1 MEHSAVNPKSR
12 PDDRTRPL
20 WARAV
25 VLAAIWT
32 MVLQPAVSSAQL
44 AQSPMFTVTSAP
56 PNVMLMFDDSASM
69 NRVDLNP
76 PPAYANPTF
85 SLVGTAATIPT
96 LKLNTVGYYGI
107 SGMRWYKAGDAT
119 YDNHWQFGI
128 LDATTRSPAFNP
140 LAYNPAIQYLP
151 WNNNGVRFP
160 VSSIGGTTNVP
171 VGALTEWDPRNLP
184 PSMGGGT
191 VFSKLALPRAGVIDG
206 NGETR
211 SWAAPVAGSVAYTGI
226 PGMPVLA
233 GVELDLFN
241 STIVFDNPNC
251 GGTAQDPTTYA
262 WYCPAGTPWAS
273 PPEVCAAGNDGMA
286 SAAGRE
292 CCVGQINTPTFTPA
306 VGHRFQYFTTPLPPG
321 PPYPAMTGPAG
332 EVCTS
337 IVATGATSTTTGA
350 PCTVPTLINDF
361 PPYEVVCG
369 TMGTP
374 AGGEYCEYDP
384 PATYTASV
392 CTTYTTYQWDCTYDY
407 TIVTNNYSCPAPT
420 PQFCGSTPGA
430 FVCTGQAALTP
441 ASDARVVSGYWTPA
455 RYVIYDGPAT
465 RTAAEI
471 RDLSNY
477 RMIFIDRKFGWNGVT
492 QVPSGTN
499 SSDAVGKYFVVD
511 GVTGL
516 PAPAGSRPD
525 CAAGTWCT
533 FTEEAKNY
541 ANWYTYY
548 RSRLFAAIA
557 VMSEVASGLTG
568 PEQFMRMGYGRINYF
583 PNGKN
588 PWNVL
593 NVNDRLPNSLPA
605 VDPPSAANEGGVE
618 RGVRPFTVN
627 DPPLSAI
634 PNPDRQAVF
643 NWLFTINGL
652 GPTPNREALHGA
664 GLYFSRP
671 DSRGPW
677 GAFPGAG
684 SEPIANHLWCRRNY
698 TLLATDGE
706 WTRLPAGQPLLE
718 SGSLAGTRN
727 PLPGPGSVSRS
738 MSVDGSV
745 ISGNDR
751 DPPFSPLSYQYLV
764 ASEPQISGGFGSSQQ
779 ETLTDV
785 LHYYWSH
792 DLRPGPGPT
801 DLKNSIKPT
810 PRNRAFWQHMSSFIV
825 GYGVIAS
832 TDDPARVPALRTDFD
847 ARNSINWP
855 EVGDE
860 PCRQLDD
867 NVDDTAINPSCTHT
881 VAPSGNRINDT
892 LRAGLT
898 SGGDFF
904 SATSPAALKSSLQ
917 AVFAAIG
924 SDNAAGT
931 SPGLSS
937 STVGAGNLIIQSGF
951 FTNTWDGY
959 VRAFDQIQLLTFLTS
974 GGVPPTP
981 LWNINFFP
989 PATRPIFSS
998 TAINTPIPFDWPSL
1012 SAPQQAALG
1021 SSLVLDYLRGDQS
1034 KELRFP
1040 GGVFRNRVTTILGD
1054 IVNSTPLYSKA
1065 ADQGYT
1071 RKPAAS
1077 VVLPVATATQGST
1090 LYGAYVTAKATTRTP
1105 LAIFGANDGML
1116 HVLNASVPPAVGGG
1130 REIFAFVPRSQY
1142 FTLDQL
1148 SSAAYTHRFYVDGP
1162 VIEGDI
1168 FNGTAWKTIAVGT
1181 TGAGAAGMF
1190 AIDIT
1195 DPTTMGAGSVLWDI
1209 VPSEHADAT
1218 VISDLG
1224 NVLQPGI
1231 IGSVKDVGAPNG
1243 NGRWVYMVGNGY
1255 DSVSHQATLFV
1266 FDAFN
1271 GSLIKSIQTGVGSAA
1286 PASARN
1292 GLGGITPVYDGARNI
1307 IAVYGGD
1314 KQGNLWKFDFSGG
1327 NINDP
1332 DGAGPQKGWEIFNK
1346 VAGLPAPLF
1355 VATDA
1360 SSNPQPISAAPR
1372 ITPHGISG
1380 LHVGFGTGK
1389 LFEPGDQI
1397 STQVQSV
1404 YVVWDKGQI
1413 PTIPKANL
1421 QSIALQDAP
1430 WDHDGN
1436 IATAPV
1442 ADGTFRQLKGTDLA
1456 AYDWTKEGFYI
1467 PLKLEF
1473 GPAEGERILSAGI
1486 LDAGVLSF
1494 TSFQQQNAGTDL
1506 CTPGGTS
1513 HVYRFNLIGG
1523 LGEAGFLGVTG
1534 PVVAKRVQPGLV
1546 SAAPPIYEPVTPV
1559 GAVADSLNAADTKTM
1574 MQTPK
1579 YLKQG
1584 GRAVLQGAVGTCA
1597 HVGLKVDGTL
1607 ARIPTACAGL
1617 VPLRAWGSGVR

>member
-1 MEHSAVNPKSR
+1 MEHSPVNPNSR
-12 PDDRTRPL
+12 PDDRARPF
-20 WARAV
+20 WVRAV
-25 VLAAIWT
+25 MLTAIWT

-44 AQSPMFTVTSAP
+44 SQTPLFTVTSAP

-85 SLVGTAATIPT
+85 SLVGTAPTIPT

-107 SGMRWYKAGDAT
+107 SGMRWYKAGNPA
-119 YDNHWQFGI
+119 YDDHWQFGI
-128 LDATTRSPAFNP
+128 ADATTRSPAFNP
-140 LAYNPAIQYLP
+140 LAYNPAIYYQP

-160 VSSIGGTTNVP
+160 ISSIGGTANVP
-171 VGALTEWDPRNLP
+171 VGALTEWDPRRLP

-211 SWAAPVAGSVAYTGI
+211 SWAAPVAGSVVYTGI
-226 PGMPVLA
+226 PGMPALA

-251 GGTAQDPTTYA
+251 LPLVQNPTTYN
-262 WYCPAGTPWAS
+262 WFCPAGVAWAS
-273 PPEVCAAGNDGMA
+273 PPEVCNGTNVGLP
-286 SAAGRE
+286 SAAGCQ
-292 CCVGQINTPTFTPA
+292 CCVAQVNTPTFTPTTGT
-306 VGHRFQYFTTPLPPG
+306 VYGYFFNPPPA
-321 PPYPAMTGPAG
+321 PPPAMTGPAA

-337 IVATGATSTTTGA
+337 IFPTGATSSVTGA
-350 PCTVPTLINDF
+350 PCTAAVLLSDL
-361 PPYEVVCG
+361 PPYEVPCG

-384 PATYTASV
+384 PPVYSTPV
-392 CTTYTTYQWDCTYDY
+392 CTTYTTYQWGCSYDY
-407 TIVTNNYSCPAPT
+407 TLVTNNYTCPAPT
-420 PQFCGSTPGA
+420 AQVCGSTPGA
-430 FVCTGQAALTP
+430 FVCPGQQAVTP
-441 ASDARVVSGYWTPA
+441 TSDARVVSGYWTPA
-455 RYVIYDGPAT
+455 RYVIYDGPAA
-465 RTAAEI
+465 RTPAQI
-471 RDLSNY
+471 SDLSNY

-499 SSDAVGKYFVVD
+499 SSDAVGKYYVVD

-516 PAPAGSRPD
+516 PAPVGSRPD

-533 FTEEAKNY
+533 FVEEAKNY

-548 RSRLFAAIA
+548 RSRLFAAIG
-557 VMSEVASGLTG
+557 VMSEVTSELIG

-583 PNGKN
+583 PRGKN
-588 PWNVL
+588 NWNVL
-593 NVNDRLPNSLPA
+593 DVNDKLPNTLPN
-605 VDPPSAANEGGVE
+605 VDGAGNEGGVE

-627 DPPLSAI
+627 APPLSAI

-664 GLYFSRP
+664 GLYYTRQ
-671 DSRGPW
+671 DSPGPW
-677 GAFPGAG
+677 GANPGTG
-684 SEPIANHLWCRRNY
+684 SEPQTSHLWCRRNY
-698 TLLATDGE
+698 TVLATDGE

-718 SGSLAGTRN
+718 SGSLAGTRSPLAN
-727 PLPGPGSVSRS
+727 PGTVSRS
-738 MSVDGSV
+738 MSIDGPA
-745 ISGNDR
+745 ITGTDR
-751 DPPFSPLSYQYLV
+751 DPPFAALNYQYLV
-764 ASEPQISGGFGSSQQ
+764 ASEPQISGGFGSTQT

-785 LHYYWSH
+785 LHYYWTH
-792 DLRPGPGPT
+792 DLRA
-801 DLKNSIKPT
+801 DLVNSIKST
-810 PRNRAFWQHMSSFIV
+810 PRNRAFWQHMSGFIV

-832 TDDPARVPALRTDFD
+832 VDDPARVPALRTDFD
-847 ARNSINWP
+847 ARNAIAWP
-855 EVGDE
+855 EVGLE
-860 PCRQLDD
+860 ACRQLDD
-867 NVDDTAINPSCTHT
+867 NVDDTALNPSCGHT

-892 LRAGLT
+892 LRGGLT

-937 STVGAGNLIIQSGF
+937 STVGAGNVLIQSGF

-974 GGVPPTP
+974 GGVAPTP
-981 LWNINFFP
+981 VWSINFFP
-989 PATRPIFSS
+989 PATRPIFTT
-998 TAINTPIPFDWPSL
+998 TAINPPTVFNWGSL
-1012 SAPQQAALG
+1012 TVPQQTALDPPNVG
-1021 SSLVLDYLRGDQS
+1021 GPSSPVMDYLRGDQS
-1034 KELRFP
+1034 KELRFA
-1040 GGVFRNRVTTILGD
+1040 GGVFRNRVSSILGD

-1065 ADQGYT
+1065 ADLGYT

-1077 VVLPVATATQGST
+1077 VVLPVGTATQGSS
-1090 LYGAYVTAKATTRTP
+1090 LYSAYVTAKKTTRPP

-1116 HVLNASVPPAVGGG
+1116 HVLSASVPPVIGGG
-1130 REIFAFVPRSQY
+1130 REFFAFVPRSQY
-1142 FTLDQL
+1142 FNLSQL
-1148 SSAAYTHRFYVDGP
+1148 SAPAYAHRFYVDGP
-1162 VIEGDI
+1162 VIESDI
-1168 FNGTAWKTIAVGT
+1168 FDGTAWKTIAVGT

-1195 DPTTMGAGSVLWDI
+1195 DPISMGAGSVLWDI

-1218 VISDLG
+1218 VVSDLG

-1255 DSVSHQATLFV
+1255 ESVSHKATLFV
-1266 FDAFN
+1266 FDAVN
-1271 GSLIKSIQTGVGSAA
+1271 GSLIKSIQTGVGNAA

-1314 KQGNLWKFDFSGG
+1314 KQGNMWKFDFNSGY
-1327 NINDP
+1327 INDP
-1332 DGAGPQKGWEIFNK
+1332 DGAGPKKGWEIFNK

-1380 LHVGFGTGK
+1380 VHVGFGTGK

-1397 STQVQSV
+1397 STQVQAV
-1404 YVVWDKGQI
+1404 YVLWDKGQI
-1413 PTIPKANL
+1413 PTIPKTSL
-1421 QSIALQDAP
+1421 QPIALEDAP
-1430 WDHDGN
+1430 WDNDAN
-1436 IATAPV
+1436 VMTPNV
-1442 ADGTFRQLKGTDLA
+1442 ADGTFRRLNAADLA
-1456 AYDWTKEGFYI
+1456 GYDWTTEGFYI
-1467 PLKLEF
+1467 DLKLAA

-1486 LDAGVLSF
+1486 LDAGVLTF

-1523 LGEAGFLGVTG
+1523 LGQAGFLGVTG
-1534 PVVAKRVQPGLV
+1534 AVVGKRVQPGLV
-1546 SAAPPIYEPVTPV
+1546 SAAPPIYEPVTPPGGIV
-1559 GAVADSLNAADTKTM
+1559 DSMTAAQTKTM
-1574 MQTPK
+1574 MQNPK
-1579 YLKQG
+1579 YLQQS
-1584 GRAVLQGAVGTCA
+1584 GRAVAQGAVGTCA

-1617 VPLRAWGSGVR
+1617 IPLRAWGSGVR

>member
-1 MEHSAVNPKSR
+1 M
-12 PDDRTRPL
+12 
-20 WARAV
+20 
-25 VLAAIWT
+25 
-32 MVLQPAVSSAQL
+32 
-44 AQSPMFTVTSAP
+44 
-56 PNVMLMFDDSASM
+56 
-69 NRVDLNP
+69 
-76 PPAYANPTF
+76 
-85 SLVGTAATIPT
+85 
-96 LKLNTVGYYGI
+96 
-107 SGMRWYKAGDAT
+107 
-119 YDNHWQFGI
+119 
-128 LDATTRSPAFNP
+128 
-140 LAYNPAIQYLP
+140 
-151 WNNNGVRFP
+151 
-160 VSSIGGTTNVP
+160 
-171 VGALTEWDPRNLP
+171 
-184 PSMGGGT
+184 
-191 VFSKLALPRAGVIDG
+191 
-206 NGETR
+206 
-211 SWAAPVAGSVAYTGI
+211 
-226 PGMPVLA
+226 
-233 GVELDLFN
+233 
-241 STIVFDNPNC
+241 
-251 GGTAQDPTTYA
+251 
-262 WYCPAGTPWAS
+262 
-273 PPEVCAAGNDGMA
+273 
-286 SAAGRE
+286 
-292 CCVGQINTPTFTPA
+292 
-306 VGHRFQYFTTPLPPG
+306 
-321 PPYPAMTGPAG
+321 
-332 EVCTS
+332 
-337 IVATGATSTTTGA
+337 
-350 PCTVPTLINDF
+350 
-361 PPYEVVCG
+361 
-369 TMGTP
+369 
-374 AGGEYCEYDP
+374 
-384 PATYTASV
+384 
-392 CTTYTTYQWDCTYDY
+392 
-407 TIVTNNYSCPAPT
+407 
-420 PQFCGSTPGA
+420 
-430 FVCTGQAALTP
+430 
-441 ASDARVVSGYWTPA
+441 
-455 RYVIYDGPAT
+455 
-465 RTAAEI
+465 
-471 RDLSNY
+471 
-477 RMIFIDRKFGWNGVT
+477 
-492 QVPSGTN
+492 
-499 SSDAVGKYFVVD
+499 
-511 GVTGL
+511 
-516 PAPAGSRPD
+516 
-525 CAAGTWCT
+525 
-533 FTEEAKNY
+533 
-541 ANWYTYY
+541 
-548 RSRLFAAIA
+548 
-557 VMSEVASGLTG
+557 
-568 PEQFMRMGYGRINYF
+568 
-583 PNGKN
+583 
-588 PWNVL
+588 
-593 NVNDRLPNSLPA
+593 
-605 VDPPSAANEGGVE
+605 
-618 RGVRPFTVN
+618 
-627 DPPLSAI
+627 
-634 PNPDRQAVF
+634 
-643 NWLFTINGL
+643 
-652 GPTPNREALHGA
+652 
-664 GLYFSRP
+664 
-671 DSRGPW
+671 
-677 GAFPGAG
+677 
-684 SEPIANHLWCRRNY
+684 
-698 TLLATDGE
+698 
-706 WTRLPAGQPLLE
+706 
-718 SGSLAGTRN
+718 
-727 PLPGPGSVSRS
+727 
-738 MSVDGSV
+738 
-745 ISGNDR
+745 
-751 DPPFSPLSYQYLV
+751 
-764 ASEPQISGGFGSSQQ
+764 
-779 ETLTDV
+779 
-785 LHYYWSH
+785 
-792 DLRPGPGPT
+792 
-801 DLKNSIKPT
+801 
-810 PRNRAFWQHMSSFIV
+810 
-825 GYGVIAS
+825 
-832 TDDPARVPALRTDFD
+832 
-847 ARNSINWP
+847 
-855 EVGDE
+855 
-860 PCRQLDD
+860 
-867 NVDDTAINPSCTHT
+867 
-881 VAPSGNRINDT
+881 
-892 LRAGLT
+892 
-898 SGGDFF
+898 
-904 SATSPAALKSSLQ
+904 
-917 AVFAAIG
+917 
-924 SDNAAGT
+924 
-931 SPGLSS
+931 
-937 STVGAGNLIIQSGF
+937 
-951 FTNTWDGY
+951 
-959 VRAFDQIQLLTFLTS
+959 
-974 GGVPPTP
+974 
-981 LWNINFFP
+981 
-989 PATRPIFSS
+989 
-998 TAINTPIPFDWPSL
+998 
-1012 SAPQQAALG
+1012 
-1021 SSLVLDYLRGDQS
+1021 
-1034 KELRFP
+1034 
-1040 GGVFRNRVTTILGD
+1040 FRNRVTTILGD

-1142 FTLDQL
+1142 FTLDEL

-1218 VISDLG
+1218 VVSDLG
-1224 NVLQPGI
+1224 NVLQPGL

-1559 GAVADSLNAADTKTM
+1559 GPVADSLNAADTKTM

-1584 GRAVLQGAVGTCA
+1584 GRAVHQFAEGTCA

>member
-1 MEHSAVNPKSR
+1 MEHSPVNPNSR
-12 PDDRTRPL
+12 PDDRTRPF
-20 WARAV
+20 WVRAV
-25 VLAAIWT
+25 MLAAIWT

-44 AQSPMFTVTSAP
+44 SQSPMFTVTSAP
-56 PNVMLMFDDSASM
+56 PNVMVMFDDSASM
-69 NRVDLNP
+69 NRLDLNP

-85 SLVGTAATIPT
+85 SLVGTAPTIPT

-107 SGMRWYKAGDAT
+107 SGMRWYKAGNAA
-119 YDNHWQFGI
+119 YDDHWQFGI
-128 LDATTRSPAFNP
+128 NDALTRSPAFNP
-140 LAYNPAIQYLP
+140 LAYNPAIYYQP

-160 VSSIGGTTNVP
+160 VSSIGGNTNVAA
-171 VGALTEWDPRNLP
+171 GALTEWDPRNLP
-184 PSMGGGT
+184 PAMGGGT

-226 PGMPVLA
+226 PGMPALA

-251 GGTAQDPTTYA
+251 GGTAQNPTTYA

-273 PPEVCAAGNDGMA
+273 PPEVCDATNDGLA

-292 CCVGQINTPTFTPA
+292 CCVAQVNNPTFTPA
-306 VGHRFQYFTTPLPPG
+306 VGHRFQYFTAPLPPG

-337 IVATGATSTTTGA
+337 IVATGATSSTTGA
-350 PCTVPTLINDF
+350 PCTVPVVLQDD

-384 PATYTASV
+384 PPVMSVSV

-407 TIVTNNYSCPAPT
+407 TITTNNYSCPAPT
-420 PQFCGSTPGA
+420 AQFCGSTPGA
-430 FVCTGQAALTP
+430 FVCTGQAALTTT
-441 ASDARVVSGYWTPA
+441 SDARVVSGYWTPA

-471 RDLSNY
+471 SDLSNY

-492 QVPSGTN
+492 QVPTGTN
-499 SSDAVGKYFVVD
+499 SSDAVGKYYVVD

-516 PAPAGSRPD
+516 PAPPGSRPD

-533 FTEEAKNY
+533 FVEEAKNY

-583 PNGKN
+583 PRGKN

-593 NVNDRLPNSLPA
+593 DVNDRLPNSLPA
-605 VDPPSAANEGGVE
+605 VDPPPGTPNDGGVE

-627 DPPLSAI
+627 APPLSAI

-643 NWLFTINGL
+643 DWLFTINGL

-664 GLYFSRP
+664 GLYFTRA

-677 GAFPGAG
+677 GAFPGSG
-684 SEPIANHLWCRRNY
+684 NEPPSQHLWCRRNY

-718 SGSLAGTRN
+718 SGSLALTRT
-727 PLPGPGSVSRS
+727 PVGGPGSVSQS
-738 MSVDGSV
+738 MSVDGPA
-745 ISGNDR
+745 ITGTDR
-751 DPPFSPLSYQYLV
+751 DPPFAPLNYQYLV
-764 ASEPQISGGFGSSQQ
+764 ASEPQISGGFGSTQT

-792 DLRPGPGPT
+792 DLRPPGP
-801 DLKNSIKPT
+801 DNLRNSIKST
-810 PRNRAFWQHMSSFIV
+810 PRNRAFWQHMSSYIV

-832 TDDPARVPALRTDFD
+832 VDDPARVPALRTDFD
-847 ARNSINWP
+847 ARNAIAWP
-855 EVGDE
+855 EVGQE
-860 PCRQLDD
+860 ACRQLDD
-867 NVDDTAINPSCTHT
+867 NVDDTALNPSCVHT

-937 STVGAGNLIIQSGF
+937 STVGAGNIIIQSGF

-974 GGVPPTP
+974 GGVAPTP
-981 LWNINFFP
+981 LWSINFFP

-998 TAINTPIPFDWPSL
+998 TAINTPITFDWPSL
-1012 SAPQQAALG
+1012 GAPQQAALG

-1034 KELRFP
+1034 RELRFP
-1040 GGVFRNRVTTILGD
+1040 GGLFRNRVTTILGD

-1065 ADQGYT
+1065 ADFGYA

-1077 VVLPVATATQGST
+1077 VVLPVATATQGSS
-1090 LYGAYVTAKATTRTP
+1090 LYPAYITAKATTRTP

-1116 HVLNASVPPAVGGG
+1116 HVLSAAVPPTVGGG
-1130 REIFAFVPRSQY
+1130 REFFAFVPRSQY
-1142 FTLDQL
+1142 FTLNQL
-1148 SSAAYTHRFYVDGP
+1148 ASPAYSHRFYVDGP

-1168 FNGTAWKTIAVGT
+1168 FNGTVWKTIAVGT

-1195 DPTTMGAGSVLWDI
+1195 DPTTMGVGSVLWDI

-1218 VISDLG
+1218 VVSDLG

-1231 IGSVKDVGAPNG
+1231 IGSVKDVAAPNN

-1307 IAVYGGD
+1307 VAVYGGD
-1314 KQGNLWKFDFSGG
+1314 KQGNLWKFDFSSG

-1332 DGAGPQKGWEIFNK
+1332 DGAGPQKGWEIYNK
-1346 VAGLPAPLF
+1346 AGVLPAPLF
-1355 VATDA
+1355 TATD
-1360 SSNPQPISAAPR
+1360 SFGNPQPISAAPR

-1380 LHVGFGTGK
+1380 VHVGFGTGK

-1404 YVVWDKGQI
+1404 YVLWDKGQT
-1413 PTIPKANL
+1413 PTILKTSL

-1436 IATAPV
+1436 IATLPIATG
-1442 ADGTFRQLKGTDLA
+1442 DFRQLKAADLA
-1456 AYDWTKEGFYI
+1456 AYDWTVGGFYI

-1534 PVVAKRVQPGLV
+1534 PVVGRRVQPGLV
-1546 SAAPPIYEPVTPV
+1546 SSAPPIYEPVTPV
-1559 GAVADSLNAADTKTM
+1559 GPMVDSMTVADAKTM
-1574 MQTPK
+1574 MQNPK
-1579 YLKQG
+1579 YRQQS
-1584 GRAVLQGAVGTCA
+1584 GRAVGQTPQGTCA
-1597 HVGLKVDGTL
+1597 HVGLRVDGTL